1 VSIVT
6 SGIEYG
12 EITMAKPKS
21 SWGDWL
27 RSILER
33 HETALV
39 RYAYRLTGDVEV
51 ARDVV
56 QDTFLTLCRQ
66 GPGSVE
72 DHVVPW
78 LFRVCRNRAFDVIK
92 TRHPD
97 SPLTEME
104 NRMPD
109 GHDDPDDLLERKE
122 RLSLVL
128 ELLDTLSRN
137 QREVISLKFRHGL
150 SYKEISSI
158 TGLSVTNV
166 GFLIH
171 TGLKTIKERLSVEA
185 PPKER
190 VLRRVK

>member
-1 VSIVT
+1 M
-6 SGIEYG
+6 
-12 EITMAKPKS
+12 MAKPER

-66 GPGSVE
+66 GPGTVE

-78 LFRVCRNRAFDVIK
+78 LFRVCRNRAFDVMK

-97 SPLTEME
+97 SPLTEIE
-104 NRMPD
+104 NRVRD
-109 GHDDPDDLLERKE
+109 GHDDPGDMLERKE
-122 RLSLVL
+122 RLALIL
-128 ELLDTLSRN
+128 ELLETLPRN
-137 QREVISLKFRHGL
+137 QREVIALKFQNGL
-150 SYKEISSI
+150 SYKEISSV
-158 TGLSVTNV
+158 TSLSVTNV

-185 PPKER
+185 PPRER
-190 VLRRVK
+190 LFRRVK

>member
-1 VSIVT
+1 VRLGT

-12 EITMAKPKS
+12 EITMAKADS

-92 TRHPD
+92 ARHPD
-97 SPLTEME
+97 SPISEIE
-104 NRMPD
+104 HRVPD
-109 GHDDPDDLLERKE
+109 GHDDPGDLLERKE
-122 RLSLVL
+122 RLSLIL
-128 ELLDTLSRN
+128 EFIETLPRN
-137 QREVISLKFRHGL
+137 QREAIALKFQHGL

-185 PPKER
+185 PPRER
-190 VLRRVK
+190 VLRRIK

>member
-1 VSIVT
+1 
-6 SGIEYG
+6 
-12 EITMAKPKS
+12 MAKPES

-92 TRHPD
+92 ARRPD
-97 SPLTEME
+97 AAITELE
-104 NRMPD
+104 NRLPD
-109 GHDDPDDLLERKE
+109 EHDDPGDLLERKE
-122 RLSLVL
+122 RLSLIL
-128 ELLDTLSRN
+128 ELLETLSLN
-137 QREVISLKFRHGL
+137 QREVIALKFRQGL
-150 SYKEISSI
+150 SYKEISSV

>member
-1 VSIVT
+1 M
-6 SGIEYG
+6 
-12 EITMAKPKS
+12 MAKPES

-27 RSILER
+27 RSVLER

-56 QDTFLTLCRQ
+56 QDTFLTLCRK
-66 GPGSVE
+66 GPGAVE

-78 LFRVCRNRAFDVIK
+78 LFRVCRNRAFDVMK

-97 SPLTEME
+97 SPITELE
-104 NRMPD
+104 HLVRD
-109 GHDDPDDLLERKE
+109 GHDDPGGLLERKE
-122 RLSLVL
+122 RLSLIL
-128 ELLDTLSRN
+128 ELLETLPRN
-137 QREVISLKFRHGL
+137 QREVISLKFQQGL
-150 SYKEISSI
+150 SYKEISSV
-158 TGLSVTNV
+158 TSLSVTNV

>member
-1 VSIVT
+1 
-6 SGIEYG
+6 
-12 EITMAKPKS
+12 MAKPDT

-33 HETALV
+33 HESALV

-78 LFRVCRNRAFDVIK
+78 LFRVCRNRAFDIMK

-97 SPLTEME
+97 SPITELE
-104 NRMPD
+104 HRVPD
-109 GHDDPDDLLERKE
+109 GHDNPGDVFERKE
-122 RLSLVL
+122 RLGLIL
-128 ELLDTLSRN
+128 ELLETLPRN
-137 QREVISLKFRHGL
+137 QREVIGLKFQHGL
-150 SYKEISSI
+150 SYKEISSV
-158 TGLSVTNV
+158 TALSVTNV

-171 TGLKTIKERLSVEA
+171 TGLKTIKQRLSVEA
-185 PPKER
+185 PPRER

>member
-1 VSIVT
+1 VRVAT
-6 SGIEYG
+6 SGFEHG
-12 EITMAKPKS
+12 DTMMAKPES

-27 RSILER
+27 RAILER

-66 GPGSVE
+66 GPGSIE

-78 LFRVCRNRAFDVIK
+78 LFRVCRNRALDVIK

-97 SPLTEME
+97 SPITEME
-104 NRMPD
+104 HRVPD
-109 GHDDPDDLLERKE
+109 EHDDPGDLLERKE
-122 RLSLVL
+122 KLSLVL
-128 ELLDTLSRN
+128 DLLDTLPRN
-137 QREVISLKFRHGL
+137 QRETIALKFQNGL
-150 SYKEISSI
+150 SYKEISSV

-190 VLRRVK
+190 VLRRIK

>member
-1 VSIVT
+1 M
-6 SGIEYG
+6 
-12 EITMAKPKS
+12 MAKPES

-33 HETALV
+33 HEPSLV

-56 QDTFLTLCRQ
+56 QDTFLVLCRQ
-66 GPGSVE
+66 GPGSIE

-78 LFRVCRNRAFDVIK
+78 LFRVCRNRALDVMK

-97 SPLTEME
+97 SPITEME
-104 NRMPD
+104 HRVRD
-109 GHDDPDDLLERKE
+109 EHDDPGDLLERKE
-122 RLSLVL
+122 KMSLIL
-128 ELLDTLSRN
+128 DLLGTLPRN
-137 QREVISLKFRHGL
+137 QRETIALKFQHGL
-150 SYKEISSI
+150 SYKEISSV

-171 TGLKTIKERLSVEA
+171 TGLKTIKERLSLEA